1 MSKVTPQS
9 RFVSEDFRY
18 NVPHNQWR
26 LLKYI
31 DKYKAYNWFK
41 MKIRAF
47 QRHKMLLH
55 LILGLTIAS
64 RISRENADSVDFF
77 GLGQDS
83 AESKQLEVR

>member
-9 RFVSEDFRY
+9 RFVSDDFRY

-41 MKIRAF
+41 TKITGF
-47 QRHKMLLH
+47 STTQ
-55 LILGLTIAS
+55 
-64 RISRENADSVDFF
+64 NATSLNF
-77 GLGQDS
+77 GLDNCIDN
-83 AESKQLEVR
+83 

>member
-9 RFVSEDFRY
+9 RFVSDDFRY

-41 MKIRAF
+41 TKILAF
-47 QRHKMLLH
+47 
-55 LILGLTIAS
+55 
-64 RISRENADSVDFF
+64 
-77 GLGQDS
+77 
-83 AESKQLEVR
+83 